1 MRIKGAHTIMGGLM
15 WGVTDESSENPL
27 AELWG
32 LFKRDDD
39 VSWQH
44 KALCSQTDPEA
55 FFPEKGGSTRDAKR
69 VCAQCEVREQC
80 LEWAID
86 HDERF
91 GIWGGMS
98 ERERR
103 RYKKEHKE
111 RA

>member
-1 MRIKGAHTIMGGLM
+1 MRDI
-15 WGVTDESSENPL
+15 SSDSSDNPL
-27 AELWG
+27 IELWG
-32 LFKRDDD
+32 LFTKDDGL
-39 VSWQH
+39 SWQH

-80 LEWAID
+80 LQWAID

-103 RYKKEHKE
+103 KYKKELKG

>member
-1 MRIKGAHTIMGGLM
+1 M

-44 KALCSQTDPEA
+44 KALCSQT
-55 FFPEKGGSTRDAKR
+55 
-69 VCAQCEVREQC
+69 QCEVREQC

>member
-1 MRIKGAHTIMGGLM
+1 M

-55 FFPEKGGSTRDAKR
+55 FFPEKGGSTRDAKSVSVVATKKSTR
-69 VCAQCEVREQC
+69 NGLEGMVRPVRT
-80 LEWAID
+80 L
-86 HDERF
+86 
-91 GIWGGMS
+91 
-98 ERERR
+98 
-103 RYKKEHKE
+103 KL
-111 RA
+111 

>member
-1 MRIKGAHTIMGGLM
+1 M

-69 VCAQCEVREQC
+69 VCAQC
-80 LEWAID
+80 LKWAID

>member
-1 MRIKGAHTIMGGLM
+1 M

-80 LEWAID
+80 LKWAIYQSGYLTIKGY
-86 HDERF
+86 DERF

>member
-1 MRIKGAHTIMGGLM
+1 M
-15 WGVTDESSENPL
+15 WGVIDESSDNPL

-44 KALCSQTDPEA
+44 RALCSQTDPEA

-80 LEWAID
+80 LKWAIE

-91 GIWGGMS
+91 GIWERTRASSLQEGTQGTSMTYGMP
-98 ERERR
+98 
-103 RYKKEHKE
+103 
-111 RA
+111 RAYTGNYEF

>member
-1 MRIKGAHTIMGGLM
+1 MERMGAYM
-15 WGVTDESSENPL
+15 WGVVDDSDANVGREPPPSSFFEPDE
-27 AELWG
+27 
-32 LFKRDDD
+32 D

-44 KALCSQTDPEA
+44 KALCSQTDPEV

-80 LEWAID
+80 LQWAID

-103 RYKKEHKE
+103 KYKKEHKE
-111 RA
+111 QA

>member
-1 MRIKGAHTIMGGLM
+1 M
-15 WGVTDESSENPL
+15 WGIAKDSEGEPSG
-27 AELWG
+27 ELWG
-32 LFKRDDD
+32 LFLPDGD
-39 VSWQH
+39 VTWQN

-80 LEWAID
+80 LKWAID

-103 RYKKEHKE
+103 RYKKMRKE
-111 RA
+111 QI

>member
-1 MRIKGAHTIMGGLM
+1 M

-55 FFPEKGGSTRDAKR
+55 FFPEKGGSTRG
-69 VCAQCEVREQC
+69 CEEGLRPV
-80 LEWAID
+80 
-86 HDERF
+86 
-91 GIWGGMS
+91 
-98 ERERR
+98 
-103 RYKKEHKE
+103 
-111 RA
+111 

>member
-1 MRIKGAHTIMGGLM
+1 MVGSKSIASNAHLNQEGNT
-15 WGVTDESSENPL
+15 VATSS
-27 AELWG
+27 
-32 LFKRDDD
+32 
-39 VSWQH
+39 
-44 KALCSQTDPEA
+44 PEA

-80 LEWAID
+80 LKWAID

>member
-1 MRIKGAHTIMGGLM
+1 MTLQKVHIIDKGGTHVGRCRRFL
-15 WGVTDESSENPL
+15 
-27 AELWG
+27 LWG
-32 LFKRDDD
+32 LFKQDDD

-80 LEWAID
+80 LKWAID

-103 RYKKEHKE
+103 RYKKERRE

>member
-1 MRIKGAHTIMGGLM
+1 MWSITGDCTEARVGEI
-15 WGVTDESSENPL
+15 WGVFDD
-27 AELWG
+27 G
-32 LFKRDDD
+32 DD
-39 VSWQH
+39 VAWHH

-69 VCAQCEVREQC
+69 VCAQCEVRERC
-80 LEWAID
+80 LQWAID

-103 RYKKEHKE
+103 RYKKECHE
-111 RA
+111 HLA

>member
-1 MRIKGAHTIMGGLM
+1 M

-55 FFPEKGGSTRDAKR
+55 FFRKKAVPPGMRR

-80 LEWAID
+80 LKWAID

>member
-1 MRIKGAHTIMGGLM
+1 M
-15 WGVTDESSENPL
+15 
-27 AELWG
+27 G
-32 LFKRDDD
+32 LFKQDDD

-55 FFPEKGGSTRDAKR
+55 FFPEKWRFHQRRQGGYARNARFVNNASNG
-69 VCAQCEVREQC
+69 
-80 LEWAID
+80 AID

-103 RYKKEHKE
+103 RYKKERRE

>member
-1 MRIKGAHTIMGGLM
+1 M

-55 FFPEKGGSTRDAKR
+55 FFPEKAVPPGMRRGFAPSVKSVNSAWNGPSTM
-69 VCAQCEVREQC
+69 
-80 LEWAID
+80 
-86 HDERF
+86 
-91 GIWGGMS
+91 MS
-98 ERERR
+98 VSVSG
-103 RYKKEHKE
+103 
-111 RA
+111 AV